1 MKQLYHGED
10 IIWYDPTGGDSRAQY
25 VYREGQST
33 LAFYGYEWAGVDPK
47 NGKSVYY
54 VNDDKDHKAGDFEF
68 NGRGATYDYDKAN
81 YTIIGNG
88 IPDMAG
94 GFSTNVSYKGIELG
108 LNFIY
113 KLGGKLY
120 DGAYKDVADDGYYW
134 ERIRSENYYKNMWT
148 PTHTDASEPAL
159 SGSDLT
165 DAMQYSTRHL
175 HDATFL
181 RLKTLSLAYTL
192 PKTLTNRIWLSNLR
206 VFFNAENLLTFAKY
220 KDADPEVN
228 NYSTRGWETPIGKT
242 FVFGIEITI

>member
-1 MKQLYHGED
+1 MYRGQD

-25 VYREGQST
+25 IYREGQST
-33 LAFYGYEWAGVDPK
+33 LAFYGYEWAGVDPA
-47 NGKSVYY
+47 NGKSVYF
-54 VNDDKDHKAGDFEF
+54 VNDESNSQAGDFVSK
-68 NGRGATYDYDKAN
+68 GRGATYDYEKAN
-81 YTIIGNG
+81 MKIIGNG

-94 GFSTNVSYKGIELG
+94 GFSTNVSYKGVELG

-134 ERIRSENYYKNMWT
+134 ERIRSKHYYENMWT

-175 HDATFL
+175 HSASFL
-181 RLKTLSLAYTL
+181 RLKTVSLAYSL
-192 PKTLTNRIWLSNLR
+192 PRELVKHALMTNAR
-206 VFFNAENLLTFAKY
+206 VYFNAENLITFSRY

-228 NYSTRGWETPIGKT
+228 SYSTRGWETPLGKT
-242 FVFGIEITI
+242 FIFGVELTF